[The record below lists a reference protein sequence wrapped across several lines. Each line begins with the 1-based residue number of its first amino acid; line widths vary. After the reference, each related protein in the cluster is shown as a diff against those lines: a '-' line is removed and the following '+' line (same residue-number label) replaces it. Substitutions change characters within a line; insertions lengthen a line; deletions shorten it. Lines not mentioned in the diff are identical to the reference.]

1 MRHHGGNNMFIKD
14 WKHEVFTI
22 PNYLSLFRLLLI
34 PVYTLLYLNA
44 GDSRES
50 FLSAVILGVSCLTDM
65 VDGQIARR
73 FNMISN
79 VGKVL
84 DPLADKLTQLS
95 LVICLS
101 VRYPALRGV
110 LILFVIKELFQVTSV
125 YIMFR
130 RGKIL
135 PGALLAGKI
144 CTTVM
149 FLSFLV
155 LILLPDLPLMTITA
169 IAIVDAVFLAASFIA
184 YYLAIFSKHNKL
196 QDIQE

>member
-1 MRHHGGNNMFIKD
+1 M
-14 WKHEVFTI
+14 W
-22 PNYLSLFRLLLI
+22 L
-34 PVYTLLYLNA
+34 A
-44 GDSRES
+44 
-50 FLSAVILGVSCLTDM
+50 LGVFILASITDYI
-65 VDGQIARR
+65 DGYVARKYNQTSD
-73 FNMISN
+73 F
-79 VGKVL
+79 GKFL

-144 CTTVM
+144 CTTVL